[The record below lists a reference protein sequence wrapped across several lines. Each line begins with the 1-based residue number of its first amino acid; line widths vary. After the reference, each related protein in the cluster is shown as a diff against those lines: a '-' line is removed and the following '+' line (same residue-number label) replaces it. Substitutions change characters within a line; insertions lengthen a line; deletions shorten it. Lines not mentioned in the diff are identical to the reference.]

1 MRERDEKEA
10 VFWCGL
16 LHEVLFGRIE
26 RGTLLP
32 FLRQLS
38 EKEYVFPD
46 GRRRKPSVST
56 LKRKLKLYREKG
68 FSGLPR
74 GRRKDLGAFRAEKGE
89 VLASALAFKREN
101 PKRSVYTLNQLL
113 NARHGKRIARS
124 TLYRH
129 LKAAGATRIRLGF
142 CEEPVRKRWT
152 CEHTHDLWQGDFEH
166 GPFVLLNGEAV
177 PTRLS
182 AFIDS
187 HSRYIVAARYYL
199 SETLDVLCDT
209 LIRALDA
216 HGLPRILYLDNGKVY
231 HSNGLKALCYR
242 LHIDLRHRPPYD
254 PACGGLIERFFQN
267 VQNQLESEVRAG
279 QILSL
284 ERLNEGLSAWLE
296 QMYHKAVHSE
306 TGQTPQERYQSGL
319 IGIRQA
325 DMESVAESFLR
336 REVRTVDKRF
346 SDVKLSG
353 RLYRVDPKYRGERVS
368 VRYDPFGDGEK
379 VYLYSLHDEYLGT
392 AQRHRREDR
401 IDPEVPPSPATRTNL
416 VDVLIDQQKRLE
428 RAERGVDFTGALL
441 PKRWPFAQMAACLAD
456 LMGRRGAI
464 SAFNAEEMDVL
475 RQVHERFPSL
485 TSARLKQAVANAHN
499 KTLTAI
505 VLALQELNRKE
516 KE

>member
-1 MRERDEKEA
+1 MRECDEREA

-16 LHEVLFGRIE
+16 LHEVLFGQIE
-26 RGTLLP
+26 RGKLLP
-32 FLRQLS
+32 FLRELS
-38 EKEYVFPD
+38 RKEYVFPD
-46 GRRRKPSVST
+46 GRRCKPSIST

-68 FSGLPR
+68 FVGLPR
-74 GRRKDLGAFRAEKGE
+74 KRREDLGAFRAEKGE
-89 VLASALAFKREN
+89 VLASAIGFKCEN
-101 PKRSVYTLNQLL
+101 PKRSVATLNQLL
-113 NARHGKRIARS
+113 KARHGKRIARS

-129 LKAAGATRIRLGF
+129 LKAAGATRMRLGL
-142 CEEPVRKRWT
+142 CKEPVRKRWT

-216 HGLPRILYLDNGKVY
+216 HGLPRILYLDNAKVY
-231 HSNGLKALCYR
+231 HSNGLKALSYR
-242 LHIDLRHRPPYD
+242 LHIDLRHRPPGD

-279 QILSL
+279 QILTL

-296 QMYHKAVHSE
+296 QMYHDTVHSE
-306 TGQTPQERYQSGL
+306 TGQTPQERYQSGF

-325 DMESVAESFLR
+325 DMENVAESFLR
-336 REVRTVDKRF
+336 RERRTVDKRF

-353 RLYRVDPKYRGERVS
+353 RLYRVEPKYRGERIE
-368 VRYDPFGDGEK
+368 VRFDPFGDGEK
-379 VYLYSLHDEYLGT
+379 IYLYSLHDEYLGIGV
-392 AQRHRREDR
+392 RHRREER
-401 IDPEVPPSPATRTNL
+401 IEPEPPPPPASRTNL
-416 VDVLIDQQKRLE
+416 IDVLIDQQKRLE

-441 PKRWPFAQMAACLAD
+441 PKRWSFSQLAACLAD
-456 LMGRRGAI
+456 LLGRRGGV
-464 SAFNAEEMDVL
+464 SAFNAEETDVL
-475 RQVHERFPSL
+475 RQIHERFPSL
-485 TSARLKQAVANAHN
+485 TPARLKQAVATAYN

-516 KE
+516 EE